1 MALTHAKAKEEAV
14 AIQLLCEQVRQL
26 QSAIASALTHNSNQA
41 IDWAAQSKPAYLDE
55 DAAGNLNGL
64 TYSRQAVANA
74 IGSLDQVNKLLT
86 NAAVSQGDHL
96 GNLNQ
101 LARP

>member
-14 AIQLLCEQVRQL
+14 ALQLLCEQVRQL
-26 QSAIASALTHNSNQA
+26 QSTIASALTHNSNQA

-55 DAAGNLNGL
+55 DAAGNLNG
-64 TYSRQAVANA
+64 
-74 IGSLDQVNKLLT
+74 SLDQVNKLLT

>member
-1 MALTHAKAKEEAV
+1 MALSYARVKEEAV

-26 QSAIASALTHNSNQA
+26 QASIASALTHNSNQA
-41 IDWAAQSKPAYLDE
+41 IDWAAGSLPSYITE
-55 DAAGNLNGL
+55 DAACNLDGL
-64 TYSRQAVANA
+64 NFSRGAVANA
-74 IGSLDQVNKLLT
+74 IGSLDNLNKLLT
-86 NAAVSQGDHL
+86 NQAVSQGDHI